1 MSMEEKL
8 ERFKEIIDQH
18 HRIVFFGGAG
28 VSTASGI
35 PDFRSSAGLYAEDQ
49 HRQLPAEII
58 VSASFFQKNPAQF
71 FQFYFDKLV
80 YPEAKPNIA
89 HQFMAQL
96 EKQGKNIQIVTQ
108 NIDNLHEQ
116 AGSSHVHHLHGTTEH
131 NYCINC
137 GRYYNYEELIL
148 DESGIPRCSADQ
160 GIVRPDVTLY
170 GEQLDVTVVDQA
182 IRVMKE
188 AEVLIVA
195 GTSLVVYPAA
205 GLIDYFNG
213 QHAIVINNQP
223 IRTHR
228 LEPLLFI
235 QDMTDVFSVLS

>member
-1 MSMEEKL
+1 MSMDEKL
-8 ERFKEIIDQH
+8 AQFKEIINQH

-49 HRQLPAEII
+49 HRQLPAEEI

-80 YPEAKPNIA
+80 YPEAQPNIA
-89 HQFMAQL
+89 HQFMAKL
-96 EKQGKNIQIVTQ
+96 EEQGKHVQIVTQ

-131 NYCINC
+131 NYCIKC
-137 GRYYNYEELIL
+137 GQYYNYEELIL
-148 DESGIPRCSADQ
+148 DKSGIPRCSADQ

-170 GEQLDVTVVDQA
+170 GEQLDRAVVDQA
-182 IRVMKE
+182 IRAIKE

-213 QHAIVINNQP
+213 SQAIVINNQP

-228 LEPLLFI
+228 LNPLLFI
-235 QDMTDVFSVLS
+235 QDMTDVFTALN